1 MKDSARVRFGQ
12 HVARMRRQL
21 WLSQERLADMA
32 GINTVTLRH
41 IEDGEL
47 NITLDVLNRIAVV
60 LGGELEIVIKDIE
73 L

>member
-1 MKDSARVRFGQ
+1 
-12 HVARMRRQL
+12 
-21 WLSQERLADMA
+21 MA

-47 NITLDVLNRIAVV
+47 NITFDVLNRIAVV